1 MSRKLLIG
9 AAALLLLATATPPTP
24 AQAQQGWRR
33 AEMERLYALCD
44 QNYKPAC
51 IRFGIMIG
59 ENHGRHQQWKRDHP
73 NWWWWERW

>member
-1 MSRKLLIG
+1 MLRKLLIA
-9 AAALLLLATATPPTP
+9 AAALFIVASSTAP
-24 AQAQQGWRR
+24 ADAQQGRRR
-33 AEMERLYALCD
+33 AEMERLFALCD

-59 ENHGRHQQWKRDHP
+59 ENRGRTQEWRREHP